1 MAKLFTYRFG
11 RFVRDKTVPEYKVDD
26 SILAIDYHKL
36 NPLEYKQALVDKL
49 HEEADE
55 IPVQDMADDEVVAEL
70 ADTYDVLRAL
80 MDAYGVSNEMIKVAS
95 EKKAQKRG
103 GFAERDYI
111 ETITTTLD
119 SPWRTYCL
127 NDPERYPEVEADA

>member
-1 MAKLFTYRFG
+1 MAKSFTYRFG
-11 RFVRDKTVPEYKVDD
+11 RLVRDKTVPEYKVDD

-55 IPVQDMADDEVVAEL
+55 IPVQDMADDAVVAEL

-127 NDPERYPEVEADA
+127 NDPERYPEVKADA